1 MRGGK
6 VRKRAAAVQ
15 LALALLVAQSAPA
28 QPPAAPVA
36 SVEAAHAAVVVGA
49 GSAGQGAPR
58 STVSDVE
65 RRAGPGAPQST
76 VSDVEKQGKG
86 SAGKIRFE
94 EIGARARARLLHHT
108 RRFRGA
114 KADILEMFTS
124 GGAAVAVG
132 DYDNDGYDDL
142 FVTDSDNGRTC
153 HLLHNNGD
161 LTFTE
166 VTAAAGVGKGN
177 DEHSIV
183 SDALWFDFDND
194 GRLDLLVARFGT
206 PILYHNEGNGKFRD
220 VTAQS
225 GLNKFGNTIAVIAF
239 DYDNDGYLDL
249 LFGNYF
255 KPVDLFDLK
264 DPHVLPNNL
273 DQATNGG
280 GVTLWHNQGNGTFVD
295 VTEKAGL
302 GSHTGWTLDAGH
314 ADFDNDGWQD
324 IYLADDYGTDRLY
337 LNNHDGTFREI
348 TAEAIGIDT
357 KKGMNVDVADYDR
370 DGWLDIYVTNIT
382 DEYMHE
388 CNMLWHNNGVD
399 ASGKLTFTDLSQE
412 TGTCSTLW
420 GWGAKFGDFDNDGWV
435 DLFAADGLRSA
446 GDKNYIPVLLEMIIT
461 PNVDFA
467 DVNNW
472 PAIGD
477 MSWSGHQKKKL
488 FRNLGG
494 SAFKE
499 IAAEAGVD
507 NDLDGRGVA
516 LADFDNDGLLDIY
529 ETNANQPSLL
539 YHNVTS
545 DHGHWLELKLVGT
558 RSNRDAIGARVTI
571 RAGGALLI
579 REVNGG
585 NGYSSQS
592 STRVHVGLGAA
603 TRIDEIEVRWPSG
616 QREKLPPG
624 SLPVDHLYY
633 VKEGAGVVTAAAAG
647 FGRASTA
654 GAPRRGGAP

>member
-1 MRGGK
+1 VRGRSG
-6 VRKRAAAVQ
+6 VRRHAAAVR
-15 LALALLVAQSAPA
+15 LAMAWLLAQSGPA
-28 QPPAAPVA
+28 TAVAAPVP
-36 SVEAAHAAVVVGA
+36 SVAPAPAAVSVGA
-49 GSAGQGAPR
+49 GSAGTGAPPGQ
-58 STVSDVE
+58 VVE
-65 RRAGPGAPQST
+65 
-76 VSDVEKQGKG
+76 KG
-86 SAGKIRFE
+86 SAGAALEHGNGTGRIRFE

-108 RRFRGA
+108 RHFHGA

-142 FVTDSDNGRTC
+142 FVTDSDAGRTC

-166 VTAAAGVGKGN
+166 VTAEAGVGKGN

-183 SDALWFDFDND
+183 SDALWFDYDND

-264 DPHVLPNNL
+264 DPHVLPDNL

-295 VTEKAGL
+295 VTAKAGL
-302 GSHTGWTLDAGH
+302 GRHTGWTLDVGH

-324 IYLADDYGTDRLY
+324 IYLADDYGTDRLF
-337 LNNHDGTFREI
+337 LNNHDGTFREV

-399 ASGKLTFTDLSQE
+399 AAGKLTFTDLSRE

-446 GDKNYIPVLLEMIIT
+446 GDRNYIPVLLEMILT
-461 PNVDFA
+461 PNIDFS
-467 DVNNW
+467 DVNSW
-472 PAIGD
+472 PAIGG

-529 ETNANQPSLL
+529 QTNANQPSLL

-571 RAGGALLI
+571 RAGGALLL

-585 NGYSSQS
+585 NGYASQS

-616 QREKLPPG
+616 RREKLPPG

-647 FGRASTA
+647 FGRAAATA
-654 GAPRRGGAP
+654 AAPRREGAPR

>member
-1 MRGGK
+1 MPRARAARSLAAVYVLATLAAPGGSGAASP
-6 VRKRAAAVQ
+6 AAAVR
-15 LALALLVAQSAPA
+15 AQGS
-28 QPPAAPVA
+28 QGSPPAASTP
-36 SVEAAHAAVVVGA
+36 
-49 GSAGQGAPR
+49 APPTGGTR
-58 STVSDVE
+58 P
-65 RRAGPGAPQST
+65 A
-76 VSDVEKQGKG
+76 
-86 SAGKIRFE
+86 IRFE
-94 EIGARARARLLHHT
+94 EIGARAGARMLHHT
-108 RRFRGA
+108 RHFHGT
-114 KADILEMFTS
+114 KADVLEMFTS

-142 FVTDSDNGRTC
+142 FVTDSDVGHTC

-166 VTAAAGVGKGN
+166 VTAQAGVGGGN

-183 SDALWFDFDND
+183 SDALWFDYDND

-206 PILYHNEGNGKFRD
+206 PILYHNEGNGRFRD

-255 KPVDLFDLK
+255 KPADLFDLK

-295 VTEKAGL
+295 VTAKAGL
-302 GSHTGWTLDAGH
+302 GKHTGWTLDVGH
-314 ADFDNDGWQD
+314 GDFNNDGWQD
-324 IYLADDYGTDRLY
+324 IYLADDYGTDRLF
-337 LNNHDGTFREI
+337 LNNRDGTFRDVTE
-348 TAEAIGIDT
+348 EAIGVDT

-382 DEYMHE
+382 DEYMQE

-399 ASGKLTFTDLSQE
+399 ASGKLTFTDLSRE

-420 GWGAKFGDFDNDGWV
+420 GWGAKFGDFDNDGWE

-446 GDKNYIPVLLEMIIT
+446 GEKNYIPVLLEMIIT
-461 PNVDFA
+461 PNIDFT

-472 PAIGD
+472 PSIGN

-499 IAAEAGVD
+499 MAAEAGVD

-516 LADFDNDGLLDIY
+516 VADFDNDGRLDIY

-539 YHNVTS
+539 YHNVTPAA
-545 DHGHWLELKLVGT
+545 GHWLELKLVGT
-558 RSNRDAIGARVTI
+558 RSNRDAIGARVTVK
-571 RAGGALLI
+571 AGGATLI

-592 STRVHVGLGAA
+592 STRVHLGLGAV
-603 TRIDEIEVRWPSG
+603 TRIDELEVRWPSG
-616 QREKLPPG
+616 LREKVAPAALPI
-624 SLPVDHLYY
+624 DHIYY
-633 VKEGAGVVTAAAAG
+633 LKEGSGVVTAAAAG
-647 FGRASTA
+647 FGR
-654 GAPRRGGAP
+654 GNGGARPARPAGKGGGTQVGVVPAPPAGRKPGEGRP